1 MKGRIHKKGLAL
13 ILALAFAAQGLG
25 AGRSPFRTFDSYAYT
40 GAATVKASSLNVR
53 SGPGTGYSSLGRL
66 AAGASIN
73 IIGEQQGTD
82 GNLWYQIQY
91 TGSGGSVNTGYVS
104 SLYVRLPVSY
114 STDADFEAYL
124 TSQGFP
130 ESYKNGLRQLHAQY
144 PNWVFVESC
153 ICLQYFLMEICGE
166 RRLRLEQQYLDE
178 F

>member
-1 MKGRIHKKGLAL
+1 MSEKKIMLGNE
-13 ILALAFAAQGLG
+13 AFARG
-25 AGRSPFRTFDSYAYT
+25 AWEAGVKVSAAY
-40 GAATVKASSLNVR
+40 
-53 SGPGTGYSSLGRL
+53 PGTPSTEISENLAKYDEVYAEWSPNEKVATEV

-130 ESYKNGLRQLHAQY
+130 
-144 PNWVFVESC
+144 
-153 ICLQYFLMEICGE
+153 
-166 RRLRLEQQYLDE
+166 
-178 F
+178 